1 MAYINLTSKTFQ
13 ELSNAE
19 VCARALDICG
29 ELVHAGARPYFV
41 GGCVRDAIRRKKFSD
56 FDIEVFGMSLVDVEN
71 ILASRFA
78 IEKTGKTFCVL
89 KIHGFPIDVSVPR
102 AETKIGDKHRDFSV
116 NFLGKC
122 DVKTAASRRD
132 FTINAIYFDV
142 MDEKI
147 IDEFGGSKDLDLGIL
162 RHVGE
167 KFSEDSLRVLRGMQ
181 FAGRFNLKAAEE
193 TLCLC
198 KNLSPE
204 GLSRER
210 IFSEWEKLVLY
221 SETPS
226 LGLRFLKDAG
236 WLKFFPQIEALDR
249 CPQDADQHGEG
260 SVFEHACMAL
270 DVFAKN
276 KIGNRQEDLI
286 LGFAA
291 LCHDFGKPYV
301 VTQDAKGIHHY
312 GHDEVGGPYVEEF
325 LKSINAPN
333 YLIEAV
339 LPLVRWHMVPRFLYR
354 DNRTDS
360 AILHLANDVGR
371 MDRLIRLCY
380 IDNMGRISND
390 SHDGGLIDWLAE
402 TARKLGVLASQPV
415 PIIQGRDLIRYGLS
429 PSDQFSEIL
438 DRCFAAQLNCEF
450 FDHTSGIAYLREVIQ
465 NGNIL

>member
-1 MAYINLTSKTFQ
+1 MNLTNRTFQ
-13 ELSNAE
+13 KLSNAKICE
-19 VCARALDICG
+19 KALDICK
-29 ELVHAGARPYFV
+29 ELANAGAKPYFV
-41 GGCVRDAIRRKKFSD
+41 GGCVRDAIRREQFSD
-56 FDIEVFGMSLVDVEN
+56 FDIEVFGMPLVDIER
-71 ILASRFA
+71 ILASRFMV
-78 IEKTGKTFCVL
+78 EKTGKAFCVL
-89 KIHGFPIDVSVPR
+89 KIHGLPIDVSVPR
-102 AETKIGDKHRDFSV
+102 AETKIGNKHRDFSV
-116 NFLGKC
+116 NFLDGC
-122 DVKTAASRRD
+122 DVKTAARRRD

-142 MDEKI
+142 MGEKI
-147 IDEFGGSKDLDLGIL
+147 IDEFGGLKDIELGIL

-167 KFSEDSLRVLRGMQ
+167 KFSEDPLRVLRGMQ

-193 TLCLC
+193 TLYLC
-198 KNLSPE
+198 KNLSME
-204 GLSRER
+204 GLSKER
-210 IFSEWEKLVLY
+210 IFSEWEKLILY
-221 SETPS
+221 SKTPS

-236 WLKFFPQIEALDR
+236 WLMFFPQIEALDR
-249 CPQDADQHGEG
+249 CLQDAEQHREG
-260 SVFEHACMAL
+260 SVFEHTCMAL

-276 KIGNRQEDLI
+276 KISNRREDLI

-301 VTQDAKGIHHY
+301 VTQDTKGIHHY
-312 GHDEVGGPYVEEF
+312 GHDEVGGPYAEEF

-390 SHDGGLIDWLAE
+390 KPNGRLIDWLAK
-402 TARKLGVLASQPV
+402 TAKKFGVFASQPM
-415 PIIQGRDLIRYGLS
+415 PIIQGRDLIRCGLS

-438 DRCFAAQLNCEF
+438 DRCFAAQLNGEF
-450 FDHTSGIAYLREVIQ
+450 LDHASGIAYLRKIIQ
-465 NGNIL
+465 NGNIP

>member
-1 MAYINLTSKTFQ
+1 MDLTNQTFQ
-13 ELSNAE
+13 KLSNIGVWE
-19 VCARALDICG
+19 KALDICK
-29 ELVHAGARPYFV
+29 ELAQAGARPYFV
-41 GGCVRDAIRRKKFSD
+41 GGCVRDAIRREQFSD
-56 FDIEVFGMSLVDVEN
+56 FDIEVFGMSLADIER

-78 IEKTGKTFCVL
+78 VEKTGKAFCVL
-89 KIHGFPIDVSVPR
+89 KIHGLPIDVAVPR
-102 AETKIGDKHRDFSV
+102 AEMKIGNKHRDFSV
-116 NFLGKC
+116 NFLEKC

-147 IDEFGGSKDLDLGIL
+147 IDEFGGLKDLEMGIL

-167 KFSEDSLRVLRGMQ
+167 KFSEDSLRVLRGMH

-198 KNLSPE
+198 KNLSIE
-204 GLSRER
+204 GLSKER
-210 IFSEWEKLVLY
+210 IFSEWEKLILY

-236 WLKFFPQIEALDR
+236 WLKFFPQIEALDG

-276 KIGNRQEDLI
+276 KIGDRQEDLI

-291 LCHDFGKPYV
+291 LCHDLGKPYV

-312 GHDEVGGPYVEEF
+312 GHDEVGGPYAEEF

-380 IDNMGRISND
+380 IDYMGRISND
-390 SHDGGLIDWLAE
+390 KPDGGLIDWLTE
-402 TARKLGVLASQPV
+402 TAKKFGVFTRQPM
-415 PIIQGRDLIRYGLS
+415 PIIQGRDLIECGLS

-438 DRCFAAQLNCEF
+438 GRCFIAQLNCKF
-450 FDHTSGIAYLREVIQ
+450 LDHASGIAYLRKIIQ
-465 NGNIL
+465 KSNTL